1 MPDEEAPTSQSGPS
15 RRTGSGGRR
24 EDPSHE
30 QAWTPPGVDD
40 AISGAALGNF
50 GEPLPEPEES
60 TPLDEDEPE
69 GIIPPCPLWAMKDR
83 RHVQWSE
90 IVGFPPERIRQAIGQ
105 GHETVYVIDDGHH
118 HVMVGREV
126 GEVRGGSRYG
136 LVGRAPKGVFDSL
149 RSGQLPPRNAFDE
162 SEELAL
168 CGVDID
174 VNDKA
179 SDVFV
184 VTSYGDAS
192 SVPSDYLP
200 GHHFI
205 EFGGPLPIENP

>member
-1 MPDEEAPTSQSGPS
+1 VSDRGAPESRSGSS
-15 RRTGSGGRR
+15 RRTGSGGS
-24 EDPSHE
+24 PE
-30 QAWTPPGVDD
+30 QPGNVPPWTPPGVDD

-50 GEPLPEPEES
+50 GEPLPEPDES
-60 TPLDEDEPE
+60 TPLEDDEPE

-90 IVGFPPERIRQAIGQ
+90 IVGFPPRRLREAIG
-105 GHETVYVIDDGHH
+105 GGEETVYVIDDGHH
-118 HVMVGREV
+118 HVMVGRQV
-126 GEVRGGSRYG
+126 GEVSGGSKYG
-136 LVGRAPKGVFDSL
+136 LVGRASKGVFEAL
-149 RSGQLPPRNAFDE
+149 RSGQLRPRDAFSD
-162 SEELAL
+162 SEEVAL

-184 VTSYGDAS
+184 VEFYGAAT
-192 SVPSDYLP
+192 SVPADYLP

-205 EFGGPLPIENP
+205 EFHEPLPIENP